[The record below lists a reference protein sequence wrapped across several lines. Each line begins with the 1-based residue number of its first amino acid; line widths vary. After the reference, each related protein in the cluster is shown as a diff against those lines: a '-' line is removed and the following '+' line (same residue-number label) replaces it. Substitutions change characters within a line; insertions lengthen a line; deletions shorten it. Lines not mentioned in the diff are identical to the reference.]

1 MILKWKNS
9 LENNAKASRAIVTF
23 LLFKGSFKPDPKDK
37 KPEHLWKMT
46 HHIVSQNI
54 TVRT

>member
-37 KPEHLWKMT
+37 KPEHL
-46 HHIVSQNI
+46 
-54 TVRT
+54 